1 MPPAA
6 TAAALVRGRA
16 GDDAVGVVFGDDSWT
31 WSQFADEAAARAAW
45 LRAQL
50 DGGRPPHVGALLENT
65 PEYLFLLGGAAL
77 AGVTVVGIN
86 PTRRGAELAR
96 DIAHTDCQLVLTEP
110 SQAHLLDDLDLGG
123 VPVHDVESLT
133 FEPAALPPEGAAGEP
148 SEDTLLLLLFTSGST
163 GAPKAVR
170 FTQGR
175 AFKSANR
182 VPFQRSEVIYS
193 AMPLFHG
200 NALNAAVFPSWASGC
215 TLVLRRRFSASGFLP
230 DVRRYGCT
238 FFNTV
243 GRAIAHIN
251 ATPPQPDDREH
262 PLKWVLGPETSDAD
276 KQAFTARFGIP
287 IFEGYG
293 STENAII
300 LNPAPKAR
308 PGALGVATGDQEVVV
323 LDPTT
328 GAECPIAEFDE
339 AGRLLNADVAIGE
352 LVGRGGKSRFEGY
365 YRNEE
370 AEAERLRDGDYW
382 SGDLAYRDD
391 DGVFYFAGRGGDWL
405 RVDSENVAAAPVE
418 RILNRWDGASGS
430 AVYGVPDSRTGDQ
443 VMVAFEVADPS
454 SFDADGFAAWL
465 DAQPDLGTKW
475 APRYVR
481 LVTALPATA
490 TDKVDKHPLRVQRW
504 RTDDPVWWRPVGSP
518 TYVPFTADDAAE
530 LESAFAEHGRTNLL
544 T

>member
-1 MPPAA
+1 VSLLVTSS

-16 GDDAVGVVFGDDSWT
+16 GDEAVGVVFGEERWT
-31 WSQFADEAAARAAW
+31 WAQFVDEAAARAAW
-45 LRAQL
+45 LRSQL
-50 DGGRPPHVGALLENT
+50 DDARPPHVGALLENT
-65 PEYLFLLGGAAL
+65 PEYLFLLAGAAL
-77 AGVTVVGIN
+77 AGTTVVGIN

-96 DIAHTDCQLVLTEP
+96 DINHTDCQLVLTEP
-110 SQAHLLDDLDLGG
+110 AQAHLLDGLDLGG

-133 FEPAALPPEGAAGEP
+133 FEAAPMPDVEP

-170 FTQGR
+170 FSQGR
-175 AFKSANR
+175 AFRAANR

-193 AMPLFHG
+193 AMPMFHG

-251 ATPPQPDDREH
+251 ATPPQPDDGEH
-262 PLKWVLGPETSDAD
+262 PLKWVLGPETSDSD
-276 KQAFTARFGIP
+276 KQAFTARFGVP

-308 PGALGVATGDQEVVV
+308 PGALGVATGNQEVVV
-323 LDPTT
+323 LDPAT
-328 GAECPIAEFDE
+328 GRPCPTAEFDDD
-339 AGRLLNADVAIGE
+339 GRLLNAGEAIGE
-352 LVGRGGKSRFEGY
+352 LVGRGGRANFEGY
-365 YRNEE
+365 YRNDE
-370 AEAERLRDGDYW
+370 AEAERIRDGDYW
-382 SGDLAYRDD
+382 SGDLAYQDA

-405 RVDSENVAAAPVE
+405 RVDSENFAAAPVE
-418 RILNRWDGASGS
+418 RILNRWGGATGT

-443 VMVAFEVADPS
+443 VMAALEVVVPS
-454 SFDADGFAAWL
+454 SFDADAFATWL
-465 DAQPDLGTKW
+465 DAQTDLGTKW
-475 APRYVR
+475 APRYLR
-481 LVTALPATA
+481 LVEALPTTA
-490 TDKVDKHPLRVQRW
+490 TDKVDKAPLRAARW
-504 RTDDPVWWRPVGSP
+504 RTDDPVWWRPAGAS
-518 TYVPFTADDAAE
+518 TYRPFTAGDLAA
-530 LESAFAEHGRTNLL
+530 LEAEFEQHRRSNLL
-544 T
+544 A